1 MEVVRRKSDRPPVL
15 LVLFILAIIAAATVG
30 ISVLT
35 NSQSAKL
42 SRALKRAEKS
52 YAARN
57 YDGAAQA
64 AQEALSLDAANTTA
78 YRILIDTYAKQ
89 ENYDALC
96 AAYQDASNRLPEE
109 DANVLRN
116 KVLTTLNT
124 AAQAAEN
131 SDSSDT
137 AKSLYESV
145 LSIASPGS
153 QLATAA
159 QKKIRKRSTKRS

>member
-78 YRILIDTYAKQ
+78 YRILIDTYAKRRTTMP
-89 ENYDALC
+89 C
-96 AAYQDASNRLPEE
+96 AP
-109 DANVLRN
+109 
-116 KVLTTLNT
+116 LTRTLQT
-124 AAQAAEN
+124 V
-131 SDSSDT
+131 SW
-137 AKSLYESV
+137 
-145 LSIASPGS
+145 
-153 QLATAA
+153 
-159 QKKIRKRSTKRS
+159 KRMPMP

>member
-1 MEVVRRKSDRPPVL
+1 MGAQLRRRGAGRPGSALAGRSQHHRLSHPDRHL
-15 LVLFILAIIAAATVG
+15 C
-30 ISVLT
+30 
-35 NSQSAKL
+35 K
-42 SRALKRAEKS
+42 K
-52 YAARN
+52 
-57 YDGAAQA
+57 
-64 AQEALSLDAANTTA
+64 
-78 YRILIDTYAKQ
+78 

-96 AAYQDASNRLPEE
+96 AAYQDASNRLLEE
-109 DANVLRN
+109 DANALRN

-124 AAQAAEN
+124 AAQAAKN
-131 SDSSDT
+131 SDSSNT